1 MRTMAQRTIFNCIS
15 CKLLAVITGCVVI
28 FTVVMGSYL
37 VYFRAQLVADRSA
50 AMGKR
55 LQAEV
60 DTQIKGKLDILLT
73 NAISLSHNDQIK
85 ESFKS
90 NNFSIAETE
99 LKQMLKEF
107 EMADFKGTG
116 FHLVRADMTS
126 FWRSFMDKRDDDISF
141 RPMVKKVASDKKP
154 LWGVEIGIAGIGL
167 RAMVPVNDASGTMIG
182 MIETT
187 FGVGSISRQL
197 QKDKAFYILL
207 VEKDAVNI
215 EAFKKQSSDVEIGG
229 KYLTANKKWFDEET
243 VTFAKSADYPALLK
257 NKTLLTDKYFFAAS
271 EAKDMNGKVY
281 GLHLTG
287 MPRAEYDKQIKNVFS
302 LANNL
307 LIAVFVMVLLMAV
320 VIVVMLKKVVVLP
333 ITSLSTFLLTL
344 ENDLTKRFAWK
355 SNDEIGQVAESVN
368 EFLASLQQTLSQV
381 VSECAQVASAAAQLQ
396 GTSTTI
402 ATGTEAVVEQAS
414 SVATASEEM
423 AATSADIANNCLIA
437 VEGAQSASEAAVA
450 GSGVVSSTIAGME
463 QIAERVRNSA
473 QTVRT
478 LGDRSDQIGT
488 IAGTIEDIAD
498 QTNLLALNAAIEA
511 ARAGE
516 MGRGF
521 AVVADEVRALAE
533 RTTRATREISEMIK
547 AIQNETRTAVQ
558 QMEQGVKEVEQGTED
573 ASRSGEALQEIL
585 SRINDVTM
593 QINQIATAAEEQ
605 TATTGEI
612 AGNVSRINDVAHDSS
627 RSAQESSMA
636 ASQLASLAEELQR
649 QVRRFRV

>member
-1 MRTMAQRTIFNCIS
+1 MAQRGFFNCIS
-15 CKLLAVITGCVVI
+15 CKLLAIIAGCVLV
-28 FTVVMGSYL
+28 FGVVMGSYM
-37 VYFRAQLVADRSA
+37 VYFRSQMVTDRNVAL
-50 AMGKR
+50 GKR
-55 LQAEV
+55 LQGEV

-73 NAISLSHNDQIK
+73 NAISLSHNVKVHEALQK
-85 ESFKS
+85 NEVT
-90 NNFSIAETE
+90 IAETE

-107 EMADFKGTG
+107 ELADFKGTG
-116 FHLVRADMTS
+116 FHLIRTNMTS

-167 RAMVPVNDASGTMIG
+167 RAMVPVNDASGAMIG

-207 VEKDAVNI
+207 VDKGAINI
-215 EAFKKQSSDVEIGG
+215 DAFKKQSSDVEIGG
-229 KYLTANKKWFDEET
+229 KYLTANKKWFDDAT
-243 VTFAKSADYPALLK
+243 VAFAKNADYTALLK
-257 NKTLLTDKYFFAAS
+257 NKTQLDDKYFYAVT
-271 EAKDMNGKVY
+271 EAKDMEGKVY

-287 MPRAEYDKQIKNVFS
+287 MPRAEYDKQIKTVFS

-307 LIAVFVMVLLMAV
+307 LLAVFVMVLLMAL
-320 VIVVMLKKVVVLP
+320 VIVFMLKKVVVLP
-333 ITSLSTFLLTL
+333 ITALSSFLLTL
-344 ENDLTKRFAWK
+344 ENDLTKRFAWQ

-368 EFLASLQQTLSQV
+368 GFLGNLQQTLAQV
-381 VSECAQVASAAAQLQ
+381 VAESAQVASAAAQLQ

-402 ATGTEAVVEQAS
+402 ACGAEAVVEQAS

-423 AATSADIANNCLIA
+423 AATSADIANNCMIA

-478 LGDRSDQIGT
+478 LGERSDQIGT

-533 RTTRATREISEMIK
+533 RTTRATREIGGMIK
-547 AIQNETRTAVQ
+547 AIQTETRAAVQ
-558 QMEQGVKEVEQGTED
+558 QMELGVKEVEQGTED

-612 AGNVSRINDVAHDSS
+612 AGNVSRINDVAHDSAQ
-627 RSAQESSMA
+627 SASESSVA
-636 ASQLASLAEELQR
+636 ASQLAGLAEELQR
-649 QVRRFRV
+649 QVRKFRV